1 MTNNSHPDCVFCA
14 IPKDRIVAETA
25 LVVTIADGFP
35 VSKGHT
41 LVIPKRHIASP
52 LDASD
57 EEMVEIWQAIRVAAG
72 RLRAKHHPAGFNIG
86 VNDGAAAGQTVMHL
100 HWHVIPRYQGDQP
113 DPRGGIRRI
122 FPALADYWNPRA

>member
-1 MTNNSHPDCVFCA
+1 V
-14 IPKDRIVAETA
+14 
-25 LVVTIADGFP
+25 DGFP
-35 VSKGHT
+35 VSPGHT

-52 LDASD
+52 FEATA
-57 EEMVEIWQAIRVAAG
+57 EEMAEIWQAIRVAAE
-72 RLRAKHHPAGFNIG
+72 RLRAEHQPAGFNIG

-122 FPALADYWNPRA
+122 FPALADYWSPQR

>member
-1 MTNNSHPDCVFCA
+1 VFCA
-14 IPKDRIVAETA
+14 VPKDRIVAETA
-25 LVVTIADGFP
+25 LVITIADGFP

-41 LVIPKRHIASP
+41 LAIPKRHIASP
-52 LDASD
+52 FDTSD

-72 RLRAKHHPAGFNIG
+72 RLRAGHRPAGFSIG

-113 DPRGGIRRI
+113 DPCGGIRRI
-122 FPALADYWNPRA
+122 SPALADYWSPR